1 MNKKVIK
8 TLKKYNQEHIIK
20 FMSTLNSEEIKKIE
34 NQILKINFKKLKKL
48 YYDSK
53 KNKTLNIKP
62 VKSSEAAEVDKK
74 QP

>member
-1 MNKKVIK
+1 MNKKVMK
-8 TLKKYNQEHIIK
+8 TLKKYNQEHVIK
-20 FMSTLNSEEIKKIE
+20 FMSTLNNEEIKKIE

-62 VKSSEAAEVDKK
+62 VKSIEK
-74 QP
+74 